1 MLEMLVLIMVKL
13 PHFIYPAHLT
23 TILFNFYLLYCF
35 TEFCCS
41 LCSFPCPA
49 SVHVIFSFSYY
60 NPNLQEQ
67 EGLGDPNPVVLK
79 VQSSDQ
85 KALLAPPV
93 PIRDLLNQK
102 FSRKDPTICWS
113 LSFRGCSFCQV

>member
-1 MLEMLVLIMVKL
+1 MLEMLVLIIVKS

-23 TILFNFYLLYCF
+23 TILTFISFIASLNFAVVSVLFHVLLLSMYF
-35 TEFCCS
+35 S
-41 LCSFPCPA
+41 LL
-49 SVHVIFSFSYY
+49 VITIH
-60 NPNLQEQ
+60 PNLQEQ

-102 FSRKDPTICWS
+102 
-113 LSFRGCSFCQV
+113 LSG